1 MKYQEDQNQINQ
13 VDNDENNEINIH
25 YALINE
31 KNKFKIILATP
42 DWGKVLS
49 NFFSF
54 EKLYKIEGSI
64 EGAFITNNL
73 PFGKEKKIISCIY
86 IV

>member
-13 VDNDENNEINIH
+13 VDNDENNEIDIH

-42 DWGKVLS
+42 GL
-49 NFFSF
+49 
-54 EKLYKIEGSI
+54 EKS
-64 EGAFITNNL
+64 AFITNNL
-73 PFGKEKKIISCIY
+73 PFGKFAINLTLRQ
-86 IV
+86 V